1 MTETDQIIEAFDAR
15 ARRREERRG
24 FFTNVMGMAAV
35 ATAGAAAMSLA
46 SEAQAQAAGPSEV
59 DVLNFALN
67 LEYLEAQFY
76 SYAST
81 GQGLPNNLLTG
92 GVGTQGAVVTGTGA
106 GSARQVQFTD
116 PAIAAYAREI
126 TADEIA
132 HVAFLRA
139 AIRGTGTSDALI
151 AAQPAINI
159 SGAAGGAFAAAAA
172 STMPA
177 LTGFDPYLD
186 DNSFLQA
193 AFIFE
198 DVGVTAYKGAAG
210 ALINNKVYLE
220 AAAGIL
226 AVEAYHAAIVRT
238 ALYARGINTPTL
250 PNNAGF
256 ANNIPAANAI
266 SNLRDS
272 VDGSDDRDQGLSA
285 TTVSNQLVSNIVPLD
300 SNGLAYSRSP
310 AQVLNIVY
318 LNPRSV
324 TAGGF
329 FPNGINNGNT
339 AIRSSGAN

>member
-1 MTETDQIIEAFDAR
+1 MTQTDQIIEAFDAR

-46 SEAQAQAAGPSEV
+46 SEAQAQTTGPSEV

-106 GSARQVQFTD
+106 GSARRVNFTD

-126 TADEIA
+126 TQDEIA
-132 HVAFLRA
+132 HVTFLRA

-151 AAQPAINI
+151 AAQPTINI

-172 STMPA
+172 STTPP
-177 LTGFDPYLD
+177 LTGFDPYAD

-210 ALINNKVYLE
+210 ALINNKTYLE

-238 ALYARGINTPTL
+238 ALYARGLTV
-250 PNNAGF
+250 
-256 ANNIPAANAI
+256 PALRTNPDAI

-272 VDGSDDRDQGLSA
+272 VDGTTDLDQGISP
-285 TTVSNQLVSNIVPLD
+285 TTVSGQTVSNIVPLD
-300 SNGLAYSRSP
+300 TNGLAFSRTP
-310 AQVLNIVY
+310 AQVLNVVY

>member
-1 MTETDQIIEAFDAR
+1 MTQTDQIIEAFDAR

-46 SEAQAQAAGPSEV
+46 GEAKAQAAGPSEV

-92 GVGTQGAVVTGTGA
+92 GVGTQGAVVTGTGP
-106 GSARQVQFTD
+106 GSARQVAFAD

-177 LTGFDPYLD
+177 LTGFDPYLND
-186 DNSFLQA
+186 DSFLQA

-198 DVGVTAYKGAAG
+198 DVGVTAYKGAASLLTTK
-210 ALINNKVYLE
+210 AYID

-226 AVEAYHAAIVRT
+226 AAEAYHASIIRTVLYSKGLATPSLRT
-238 ALYARGINTPTL
+238 A
-250 PNNAGF
+250 AG
-256 ANNIPAANAI
+256 AI
-266 SNLRDS
+266 SDVRDKL
-272 VDGSDDRDQGLSA
+272 DGTSDDDQGIASA
-285 TTVSNQLVSNIVPLD
+285 VVANSQFAALNGLTASNIVPTGLD
-300 SNGLAYSRSP
+300 GIAYGRSTGN
-310 AQVLNIVY
+310 VLNIVY
-318 LNPRSV
+318 LNSLAV
-324 TAGGF
+324 AKGGF
-329 FPNGINNGNT
+329 FPNGLNGTIVTST
-339 AIRSSGAN
+339 AN

>member
-1 MTETDQIIEAFDAR
+1 MTQTDQIIEAFDAR

-46 SEAQAQAAGPSEV
+46 SEAQAQTTGPSEV

-106 GSARQVQFTD
+106 GSARRVNFTD

-126 TADEIA
+126 TQDEIA
-132 HVAFLRA
+132 HVTFLRA

-151 AAQPAINI
+151 AAQPTINI
-159 SGAAGGAFAAAAA
+159 SGATGGAFAAAAA
-172 STMPA
+172 STTPP
-177 LTGFDPYLD
+177 LTGFDPYAD

-210 ALINNKVYLE
+210 ALINNKTYLE

-238 ALYARGINTPTL
+238 ALYARGLTV
-250 PNNAGF
+250 
-256 ANNIPAANAI
+256 PALRTNPDAI

-272 VDGSDDRDQGLSA
+272 VDGTTDLDQGISP
-285 TTVSNQLVSNIVPLD
+285 TTVSGQTVSNIVPLD
-300 SNGLAYSRSP
+300 TNGLAFSRTP
-310 AQVLNIVY
+310 AQVLNVVY

-329 FPNGINNGNT
+329 FPNGINNSNT

>member
-1 MTETDQIIEAFDAR
+1 MTQTDQIIEAFDAR

-24 FFTNVMGMAAV
+24 FFKNVMGAAAV
-35 ATAGAAAMSLA
+35 TAAGAAAMSIA
-46 SEAQAQAAGPSEV
+46 SEAEAQTTGPSEV

-81 GQGLPNNLLTG
+81 GQGLPANLLTG
-92 GVGTQGAVVTGTGA
+92 GVGTQGAVQTGTGV
-106 GSARQVQFTD
+106 GSARQVAFTD

-126 TADEIA
+126 TQDEIA
-132 HVAFLRA
+132 HVTFLRA

-159 SGAAGGAFAAAAA
+159 SGATGGAFAAAAA

-177 LTGFDPYLD
+177 LTGFDPYAD

-210 ALINNKVYLE
+210 ALINNKTYLE

-238 ALYARGINTPTL
+238 ALYARGATVPALRSNTD
-250 PNNAGF
+250 
-256 ANNIPAANAI
+256 AI

-272 VDGSDDRDQGLSA
+272 VDGTSDLDQGVSP
-285 TTVSNQLVSNIVPLD
+285 TTVSGQTVSNIVPLD
-300 SNGLAYSRSP
+300 VNGLAFSRTP

-329 FPNGINNGNT
+329 FPNGINNSNT

>member
-1 MTETDQIIEAFDAR
+1 MNQTDQIIEAFDAR

-35 ATAGAAAMSLA
+35 ATAGAAAMSIA
-46 SEAQAQAAGPSEV
+46 SEAAAQTTGPSEV

-81 GQGLPNNLLTG
+81 GAGLPNNLLTG
-92 GVGTQGAVVTGTGA
+92 GVGTQGAVVTGNGT
-106 GSARQVQFTD
+106 GSARRVNFTD

-126 TADEIA
+126 TQDEIA
-132 HVAFLRA
+132 HVTFLRA

-177 LTGFDPYLD
+177 LTGFDPYAH

-210 ALINNKVYLE
+210 ALINNKTYLE

-238 ALYARGINTPTL
+238 ALYARGV
-250 PNNAGF
+250 A
-256 ANNIPAANAI
+256 IPALRTNTDAI

-272 VDGSDDRDQGLSA
+272 VDGTSDLDQGVSA
-285 TTVSNQLVSNIVPLD
+285 TTVSGQSVSNIVPLD
-300 SNGLAYSRSP
+300 TNGLAFSRTP

>member
-1 MTETDQIIEAFDAR
+1 MTQTDQIIEAFDAR

-46 SEAQAQAAGPSEV
+46 SEAQAQTTGPSEV

-106 GSARQVQFTD
+106 GSARRVNFTD

-126 TADEIA
+126 TQDEIA
-132 HVAFLRA
+132 HVTFLRA

-151 AAQPAINI
+151 AAQPQIDI

-172 STMPA
+172 STTPA
-177 LTGFDPYLD
+177 LTGFDPYAND
-186 DNSFLQA
+186 DSFLQA

-210 ALINNKVYLE
+210 ALFNNKTYLE

-238 ALYARGINTPTL
+238 ALYARGVATPTITTAQ
-250 PNNAGF
+250 NNV
-256 ANNIPAANAI
+256 AATTAI

-272 VDGSDDRDQGLSA
+272 VDGGTDLDQGIAA
-285 TTVSNQLVSNIVPLD
+285 TTTNAGTTSNIVPLD
-300 SNGLAYSRSP
+300 PHGLAFSRTP

-329 FPNGINNGNT
+329 FPNGINNGNSGL
-339 AIRSSGAN
+339 RSSAAN

>member
-1 MTETDQIIEAFDAR
+1 MTQTDQIIEAFDAR

-46 SEAQAQAAGPSEV
+46 SEAEAQTTGPSEV

-92 GVGTQGAVVTGTGA
+92 GVGTQGAVQAGTGA
-106 GSARQVQFTD
+106 GSARQVNFTD

-126 TADEIA
+126 TQDEIA
-132 HVAFLRA
+132 HVTFLRA

-172 STMPA
+172 STTPA
-177 LTGFDPYLD
+177 LTGFDPYAD

-210 ALINNKVYLE
+210 ALINNKTYLE

-238 ALYARGINTPTL
+238 ALYARGLTV
-250 PNNAGF
+250 
-256 ANNIPAANAI
+256 PALRTNPDAI

-272 VDGSDDRDQGLSA
+272 VDGTTDLDQGISPL
-285 TTVSNQLVSNIVPLD
+285 TVSGQTVSNIVPLD
-300 SNGLAYSRSP
+300 TNGLAFSRTP
-310 AQVLNIVY
+310 AQVLNVVY

>member
-1 MTETDQIIEAFDAR
+1 MTQTDQIIEAFDAR

-46 SEAQAQAAGPSEV
+46 SEAEAQTTGPSEV

-92 GVGTQGAVVTGTGA
+92 GVGTQGAVQTGTGA
-106 GSARQVQFTD
+106 GSARQVNFTD

-126 TADEIA
+126 TQDEIA
-132 HVAFLRA
+132 HVTFLRA

-172 STMPA
+172 STTPSLA
-177 LTGFDPYLD
+177 GFDPYAD

-210 ALINNKVYLE
+210 ALINNKTYLE

-238 ALYARGINTPTL
+238 ALYARGLTVPALRTNTET
-250 PNNAGF
+250 
-256 ANNIPAANAI
+256 I

-272 VDGSDDRDQGLSA
+272 VDGSTDLDQGVAPL
-285 TTVSNQLVSNIVPLD
+285 TVSGQTVSNIVPLD
-300 SNGLAYSRSP
+300 SNGLAFSRTP

>member
-1 MTETDQIIEAFDAR
+1 MTQTDQNSDQIIEAFDAR

-24 FFTNVMGMAAV
+24 FFKNAMGMAAV
-35 ATAGAAAMSLA
+35 TAAGAAAMSMS
-46 SEAQAQAAGPSEV
+46 SEAQAQATGPSEV

-76 SYAST
+76 SYAAT
-81 GQGLPNNLLTG
+81 GAGLPNNLLTG
-92 GVGTQGAVVTGTGA
+92 GVGTQGSVVTGTGP
-106 GSARQVQFTD
+106 GSARRVNFTD

-126 TADEIA
+126 TQDEIA
-132 HVAFLRA
+132 HVTFLRA

-151 AAQPAINI
+151 AAQPRIDI
-159 SGAAGGAFAAAAA
+159 SGATGGAFAAAAA
-172 STMPA
+172 STTPA

-210 ALINNKVYLE
+210 ALFNNKTYLE

-238 ALYARGINTPTL
+238 ALYARGV
-250 PNNAGF
+250 A
-256 ANNIPAANAI
+256 IPALRTNTETI

-272 VDGSDDRDQGLSA
+272 VDGTTDLDQGVA
-285 TTVSNQLVSNIVPLD
+285 PTTVSGQLVSNIVPLD
-300 SNGLAYSRSP
+300 RDGLAFSRTP

-339 AIRSSGAN
+339 ALRTSGAN

>member
-1 MTETDQIIEAFDAR
+1 MTQTDQIIEAFDAR

-24 FFTNVMGMAAV
+24 FFKNAMGMAAV
-35 ATAGAAAMSLA
+35 TAAGAAAMSIA
-46 SEAQAQAAGPSEV
+46 GEAAAQTAVTEV

-76 SYAST
+76 SYAAFGT
-81 GQGLPNNLLTG
+81 GLPANLLTG
-92 GVGTQGAVVTGTGA
+92 GVGTQGAVVTGTGT
-106 GSARQVQFTD
+106 GSARQVQFSD
-116 PAIAAYAREI
+116 RGIAAYAREI
-126 TADEIA
+126 AADEVA
-132 HVAFLRA
+132 HVTFLRA

-151 AAQPAINI
+151 AAQPQIDI
-159 SGAAGGAFAAAAA
+159 SGATGGAFAAAAA
-172 STMPA
+172 STTPA
-177 LTGFDPYLD
+177 LTGFDPYAND
-186 DNSFLQA
+186 DSFLQA

-210 ALINNKVYLE
+210 ALFNNKTYLE

-238 ALYARGINTPTL
+238 ALYARGVATPTITTAQ
-250 PNNAGF
+250 NNV
-256 ANNIPAANAI
+256 AATTAI

-272 VDGSDDRDQGLSA
+272 VDGGTDLDQGIAA
-285 TTVSNQLVSNIVPLD
+285 TTTNAGTTSNIVPLD
-300 SNGLAYSRSP
+300 ANGLAFSRTP

-329 FPNGINNGNT
+329 FPNGINNGNSGL
-339 AIRSSGAN
+339 RSSAAN

>member
-1 MTETDQIIEAFDAR
+1 MTQTDQIIEAFDAR

-35 ATAGAAAMSLA
+35 ATAGAAAMSIA
-46 SEAQAQAAGPSEV
+46 SEAAAQTTGPSEV

-81 GQGLPNNLLTG
+81 GQGLPNSLLTG
-92 GVGTQGAVVTGTGA
+92 GVGTQGAVQTGTGA
-106 GSARQVQFTD
+106 GSARRVNFTD

-126 TADEIA
+126 TQDEIA
-132 HVAFLRA
+132 HVTFLRA

-159 SGAAGGAFAAAAA
+159 SGATGGAFAAAAA

-177 LTGFDPYLD
+177 LTGFDPYAD

-210 ALINNKVYLE
+210 ALINNKTYLE

-238 ALYARGINTPTL
+238 ALYARGMTV
-250 PNNAGF
+250 
-256 ANNIPAANAI
+256 PALRTNPDAI

-272 VDGSDDRDQGLSA
+272 VDGTTDLDQGISP
-285 TTVSNQLVSNIVPLD
+285 TTVGGQTVSNIVPLD
-300 SNGLAYSRSP
+300 TNGLAYSRTP

-329 FPNGINNGNT
+329 FPNGINNSNT

>member
-1 MTETDQIIEAFDAR
+1 MTQTDSIIEAFDAR
-15 ARRREERRG
+15 AQRREERRG
-24 FFTNVMGMAAV
+24 FFKNAMGMAAV
-35 ATAGAAAMSLA
+35 TAAGAAAMTLA
-46 SEAQAQAAGPSEV
+46 SEAQAQATGPSEI

-76 SYAST
+76 SYAAT

-92 GVGTQGAVVTGTGA
+92 GVGTQGAVVTGTGP
-106 GSARQVQFTD
+106 GSARKVNFTD

-132 HVAFLRA
+132 HVTFLRA
-139 AIRGTGTSDALI
+139 AIRGAGTSDALI

-159 SGAAGGAFAAAAA
+159 SGATGGAFAAAANA
-172 STMPA
+172 AMPPLA
-177 LTGFDPYLD
+177 GFDPYLD

-210 ALINNKVYLE
+210 ALINNKVFLE

-238 ALYARGINTPTL
+238 ALYARGAT
-250 PNNAGF
+250 
-256 ANNIPAANAI
+256 IPALRTNTETI

-272 VDGSDDRDQGLSA
+272 VDGTSDLDQGVA
-285 TTVSNQLVSNIVPLD
+285 PQTVNGQTVSNIAPLD
-300 SNGLAYSRSP
+300 PTGLAFSRSP

-339 AIRSSGAN
+339 GLRSSAAN

>member
-1 MTETDQIIEAFDAR
+1 MSQTDQIIEAFDAR

-24 FFTNVMGMAAV
+24 FFKNAMGMAAV
-35 ATAGAAAMSLA
+35 TAAGAAAMGMA
-46 SEAQAQAAGPSEV
+46 TAAEAQTTGPSEV

-81 GQGLPNNLLTG
+81 GAGLPNNLLTG
-92 GVGTQGAVVTGTGA
+92 GVGTQGAVVTGTGV
-106 GSARQVQFTD
+106 GSARRVNFSD

-126 TADEIA
+126 TQDEIA
-132 HVAFLRA
+132 HVTFLRA

-159 SGAAGGAFAAAAA
+159 SGAAGGAFAAAAS
-172 STMPA
+172 STTPSLA
-177 LTGFDPYLD
+177 GFDPYAD

-210 ALINNKVYLE
+210 ALINNKTYLE

-238 ALYARGINTPTL
+238 ALYARGL
-250 PNNAGF
+250 A
-256 ANNIPAANAI
+256 IPALRTNPDAI

-272 VDGSDDRDQGLSA
+272 VDGTTDLDQGISP
-285 TTVSNQLVSNIVPLD
+285 TTVSGQTVSNIVPLD
-300 SNGLAYSRSP
+300 TNGLAYSRTP

-329 FPNGINNGNT
+329 FPSGINNGNT

>member
-1 MTETDQIIEAFDAR
+1 MIEALDAR
-15 ARRREERRG
+15 VRRREERRD
-24 FFTNVMGMAAV
+24 FFKNAMGMAAV
-35 ATAGAAAMSLA
+35 TAAGAAAMGLA
-46 SEAQAQAAGPSEV
+46 SEAAAQSTGPSEI

-76 SYAST
+76 SYAAFGT
-81 GQGLPNNLLTG
+81 GLPANLLTG
-92 GVGTQGAVVTGTGA
+92 GVGTQGAVQTGTGP
-106 GSARQVQFTD
+106 GSARQVIFTD

-126 TADEIA
+126 TQDEIA
-132 HVAFLRA
+132 HVTFLRA

-159 SGAAGGAFAAAAA
+159 SGATGGAFAAAAA
-172 STMPA
+172 STTPA
-177 LTGFDPYLD
+177 LTGFDPYAD

-210 ALINNKVYLE
+210 ALINNKTYLE

-238 ALYARGINTPTL
+238 ALYARGMTVPALRTNTDT
-250 PNNAGF
+250 
-256 ANNIPAANAI
+256 I

-272 VDGSDDRDQGLSA
+272 VDGSSDLDQGVSP
-285 TTVSNQLVSNIVPLD
+285 TTVSGQTVSNIVPLD
-300 SNGLAYSRSP
+300 TNGLAYSRTP